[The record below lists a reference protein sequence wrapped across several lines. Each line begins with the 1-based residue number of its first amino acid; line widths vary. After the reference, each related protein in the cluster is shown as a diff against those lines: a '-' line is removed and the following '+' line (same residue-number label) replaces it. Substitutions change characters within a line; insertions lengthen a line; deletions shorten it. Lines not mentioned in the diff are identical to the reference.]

1 MRKYTYPTYQL
12 WLLLVAVCLLIACDS
27 PKQEQQQDATA
38 VDTKTTPTGAATDNR
53 KVILFFGNSL
63 TAGFGLEIEQA
74 FPALIQRRLDS
85 LGLPYRCVNAGL
97 SGETTASGDTR
108 IDWML
113 EQPVDILVIELG
125 GNDGLRGISPE
136 ETRKNL
142 QSIIS
147 KAKAKYP
154 DITIILAGME
164 VPPNMGPEYAA
175 AFRKIYPELAK
186 ANDIALIPFL
196 LDKVGGEPSLNLP
209 DGIHPTAEGHLIV
222 TETVWKTL
230 QTVLQKPN

>member
-1 MRKYTYPTYQL
+1 MLNWINSYVL
-12 WLLLVAVCLLIACDS
+12 ILLLLTACAT
-27 PKQEQQQDATA
+27 PQQEQSQ
-38 VDTKTTPTGAATDNR
+38 GAADTLRTSAPAEADNR

-74 FPALIQRRLDS
+74 FPALIQRRIDS
-85 LGLPYRCVNAGL
+85 LGLPYRCINAGL
-97 SGETTASGDTR
+97 SGETTASGNTR

-113 EQPVDILVIELG
+113 EQPIDILIIELG

-154 DITIILAGME
+154 AIKIILAGME
-164 VPPNMGPEYAA
+164 VPPNMGLDYAA

-186 ANDIALIPFL
+186 SNKVELIPFL
-196 LDKVGGEPSLNLP
+196 LEKVGGEPSLNLP

-222 TETVWKTL
+222 SETVWKTL
-230 QTVLQKPN
+230 QTLLKKES

>member
-1 MRKYTYPTYQL
+1 MSKFLDGVYCL
-12 WLLLVAVCLLIACDS
+12 ILLLLIAC
-27 PKQEQQQDATA
+27 
-38 VDTKTTPTGAATDNR
+38 TTPQEEQSENLPDTADDKLISAAPAEADHR

-74 FPALIQRRLDS
+74 FPALIQQRIDS
-85 LGLPYRCVNAGL
+85 LGLPYRCINAGL
-97 SGETTASGDTR
+97 SGETTAAGNTR

-113 EQPVDILVIELG
+113 EQPVDILLIELG

-136 ETRKNL
+136 ESRKNL
-142 QSIIS
+142 QSIID

-154 DITIILAGME
+154 DIIIILAGME

-186 ANDIALIPFL
+186 TNNVLLIPFL

-209 DGIHPTAEGHLIV
+209 DGIHPTAEGHRIV
-222 TETVWKTL
+222 AETVWKTL
-230 QTVLQKPN
+230 QTVLKKAN

>member
-1 MRKYTYPTYQL
+1 MNRKFFIPL
-12 WLLLVAVCLLIACDS
+12 IFVVGLLACNS
-27 PKQEQQQDATA
+27 PQQQAQQTA
-38 VDTKTTPTGAATDNR
+38 QNAADTVRAQTSAATDTR

-74 FPALIQRRLDS
+74 FPALIQRRIDS
-85 LGLPYRCVNAGL
+85 LGLPYRCINAGL
-97 SGETTASGDTR
+97 SGETTAGGNTR

-154 DITIILAGME
+154 AIKIILAGME
-164 VPPNMGPEYAA
+164 VPPNMGPDYAA

-186 ANDIALIPFL
+186 ANHVELIPFL

-230 QTVLQKPN
+230 QPLLEKP

>member
-1 MRKYTYPTYQL
+1 MNYKLFT
-12 WLLLVAVCLLIACDS
+12 LLVLVSGVFACTAPPKNEEQNTQNNADTVRAQTSATTDS
-27 PKQEQQQDATA
+27 
-38 VDTKTTPTGAATDNR
+38 R

-85 LGLPYRCVNAGL
+85 LALPYRCVNAGL
-97 SGETTASGDTR
+97 SGETTASGNTR

-113 EQPVDILVIELG
+113 EQPVDILIIELG
-125 GNDGLRGISPE
+125 GNDGLRGISPD

-147 KAKAKYP
+147 KAKTKYP
-154 DITIILAGME
+154 AIQIILAGME
-164 VPPNMGPEYAA
+164 VPPNMGPDYAA

-186 ANDIALIPFL
+186 ANSTALIPFL

-222 TETVWKTL
+222 TETVWQTL
-230 QTVLQKPN
+230 KTVLDKQAD